1 MNAADRFDLH
11 VHSRHSPD
19 SSASLEALVAAAVAS
34 GLRGFALT
42 DHNTVA
48 GHRALAELQ
57 RRHPTSLF
65 VPGVEVSTHEGHLLA
80 LGVAEAPPARRP
92 VLETIAWVRAHGGE
106 PILAHPLRRTHGV
119 GESVARSAPGVALEV
134 RNGHNGK
141 IANARAE
148 RITAQLGR
156 GGTGGSDA
164 HAAREVGRAV
174 TEISVSVATVDDLL
188 EAIRRGRTRAEGR
201 SLGPG
206 GQARSSLRSAWLRI
220 GRGFRSV

>member
-11 VHSRHSPD
+11 VHSRSSPD
-19 SSASLEALVAAAVAS
+19 SSASLDAVVAAVVES

-57 RRHPTSLF
+57 RRYPSYLF

-80 LGVAEAPPARRP
+80 LGVGEAPPARRP
-92 VLETIAWVRAHGGE
+92 VLETIEWVRAHGGE

-119 GESVARSAPGVALEV
+119 GESVARSAPGAALEV
-134 RNGHNGK
+134 RNGHNGE

-148 RITAQLGR
+148 LIAAQRGL

-174 TEISVSVATVDDLL
+174 TETSVSVATVDDLL
-188 EAIRRGRTRAEGR
+188 EEIRRGRTRGEGR
-201 SLGPG
+201 SLGPW
-206 GQARSSLRSAWLRI
+206 GQARASLRSAGLRI